1 MGFPGVPF
9 RRTLEVEEARVK
21 LSHSLHFGPKPNLC
35 STSKRY
41 AQDTELKA
49 FVMSTLMKRACVF
62 FYGILL

>member
-21 LSHSLHFGPKPNLC
+21 LSHSLHFGPKPNLY
-35 STSKRY
+35 TSKRY

-62 FYGILL
+62 SYGILL